1 MSGLASFVHT
11 FEDCFDGTK
20 TVQIIESVI
29 ASDQNSMNWKPSVVG
44 INKQIVQMRSSLIC
58 EFDGI
63 FHESKFD
70 SELSLVIDGIER
82 CIWGYRE
89 MYDIPLS
96 RNPGWHVNKYPIGAE
111 YGEHIDVH
119 QREERVVSVVA
130 MLNTVNDGG
139 ELVFTDLDI
148 SIPAK
153 NGTVVIFPSSF
164 PFAHA
169 SMPTVSGNK
178 YSLVTW
184 LS

>member
-1 MSGLASFVHT
+1 MSEHASFVHT
-11 FEDCFDGTK
+11 FQDCFDGQK
-20 TVQIIESVI
+20 AVEIIESVI
-29 ASDQNSMNWKPSVVG
+29 ANEQNSINWKPSVVG
-44 INKQIVQMRSSLIC
+44 ISKQIVQMRSSLIC
-58 EFDGI
+58 EFDDI
-63 FHESKFD
+63 FHVSGFD
-70 SELSLVIDGIER
+70 PDLSLVIDGIER
-82 CIWGYRE
+82 CIWAYRE

-119 QREERVVSVVA
+119 QREDRVISVVA
-130 MLNTVNDGG
+130 MLNTVDDGG
-139 ELVFTDLDI
+139 ELVFSDLDI
-148 SIPAK
+148 SVPAN